1 MPGPRPA
8 GGLRYLPYDLLS
20 RASAP
25 CPADAI
31 FVFAGRPERKAY
43 GVELWRRGLAPLLV
57 LSVGRFEWR
66 RLPALGLPSDGGLL
80 DLVAATPPPRRHF
93 LLSLDRDSAS
103 CVVIPRG
110 RFGTATEAAALGRL
124 AAERGLGS
132 VLVISSAPHLRRVA
146 LSLARV
152 PRPSSTRFV
161 LAAVPDSMC
170 SIGRERWWANREV
183 CALLA
188 KEWLKWALYRILP
201 RRLLVPPGEGLPAGN
216 APRG

>member
-1 MPGPRPA
+1 MSGPRAA

-20 RASAP
+20 PASPPRA
-25 CPADAI
+25 ADAI
-31 FVFAGRPERKAY
+31 FVFAGRPERKTY

-66 RLPALGLPSDGGLL
+66 RIPALGLPCDGGL
-80 DLVAATPPPRRHF
+80 VGMVEATPPPLRHF
-93 LLSLDRDSAS
+93 FLSLDRESAS
-103 CVVIPRG
+103 CRAIPRG

-132 VLVISSAPHLRRVA
+132 VLVVSSAPHLRRVA
-146 LSLARV
+146 LSLLRV

-161 LAAVPDSMC
+161 PVGVPDSMC
-170 SIGRERWWANREV
+170 SIARERWWANPEV
-183 CALLA
+183 RTLLA
-188 KEWLKWALYRILP
+188 KEWLKWAIYRLLP
-201 RRLLVPPGEGLPAGN
+201 RRLLVPAGKG